1 MPILNR
7 SRVRPDVLK
16 FMDERVKHQLMGI
29 SEFLQR
35 EENQGIDFPA
45 LWRKVIDGNALF
57 FKNKGVNEAL
67 SGLLTR
73 EEMIFLARLH
83 RFTSEYMADIEQK
96 KYPIPED
103 VKVEPIDAGGVRVEW
118 QIVPG
123 AIEERVL
130 LYLHG
135 GGWILGSPN
144 SHRLLTIALG
154 QTTKMHVLSV
164 DYRLA
169 PEHPH
174 PAPLEDCIAVYNWLL
189 STGIRPENIIIAG
202 DSAGGSLTL
211 TTLIRL
217 RDEGIPLPGGAVG
230 LSPSTD
236 ITLSDDSYFENG
248 ETDPILA
255 DIGLFWWII
264 AYLAGTDPGDSLV
277 SPLFADL
284 KGLPPL
290 LFQVS
295 TCEMLYCDS
304 TRFVD
309 KARDAGVDVTLET
322 WDDMLHVFHGFG
334 LHELPEA
341 KEAIAHIGDFVR
353 KQLSKTGWIPN
364 R

>member
-1 MPILNR
+1 MSILNR
-7 SRVRPDVLK
+7 TKIRPDVLK
-16 FMDERVKHQLMGI
+16 LMDELQKDQMMGI

-35 EENQGIDFPA
+35 KENQGIDFQA
-45 LWRKVIDGNALF
+45 LWKKVMYGNALF
-57 FKNKGVNEAL
+57 FKNKGVNEEL
-67 SGLLTR
+67 SGLVTR
-73 EEMIFLARLH
+73 EEMIFLAKLH
-83 RFTSEYMADIEQK
+83 RFTSDYVADIDQK
-96 KYPIPED
+96 NHPISKD
-103 VKVEPIDAGGVRVEW
+103 VKVETIDAGGVPAEW
-118 QIVPG
+118 QTVPG
-123 AIEERVL
+123 EIEDRVL

-135 GGWILGSPN
+135 GGWILGSSN
-144 SHRLLTIALG
+144 DHRLLTIALG

-169 PEHPH
+169 PEHPY
-174 PAPLEDCIAVYNWLL
+174 PAPLEDCTTVYNWLL
-189 STGIRPENIIIAG
+189 STSIKPENIIIAG

-211 TTLIRL
+211 TTLIKL
-217 RDEGIPLPGGAVG
+217 RDDGVPLPAGAVG

-236 ITLSDDSYFENG
+236 ITCSDDSYFENG

-264 AYLAGTDPGDSLV
+264 AYLAGADPSDPLV

-309 KARDAGVDVTLET
+309 KAKAAGIDVTLET

-334 LHELPEA
+334 LHKLPEA
-341 KEAIAHIGDFVR
+341 KEAIAHIGEFVQKR
-353 KQLSKTGWIPN
+353 FN
-364 R
+364 

>member
-1 MPILNR
+1 MPILNK
-7 SRVRPDVLK
+7 SKIRPDVLK
-16 FMDERVKHQLMGI
+16 VIEELRSSQMMSI

-35 EENQGIDFPA
+35 KENQRVDFQA
-45 LWRKVIDGNALF
+45 LWRKVMEGNALF
-57 FKNKGVNEAL
+57 FKNRGVSEDL
-67 SGLLTR
+67 SGLVTR
-73 EEMIFLARLH
+73 EEMIFLAKLH
-83 RFTSEYMADIEQK
+83 RFTSDYVADMDQK

-103 VKVEPIDAGGVRVEW
+103 VKVEQIDAGGVPAEW
-118 QIVPG
+118 QTVPG
-123 AIEERVL
+123 AIEDRVL

-144 SHRLLTIALG
+144 SHRLLTVALG
-154 QTTKMHVLSV
+154 QATKMRVLSV

-169 PEHPH
+169 PEHPY
-174 PAPLEDCIAVYNWLL
+174 PAPLEDCTAVYNWLL
-189 STGIRPENIIIAG
+189 STGSKPENIIIAG

-217 RDEGIPLPGGAVG
+217 RDDGVPLPSGAVA
-230 LSPSTD
+230 LSSSTD
-236 ITLSDDSYFENG
+236 IKLSDDSYFANG

-264 AYLAGTDPGDSLV
+264 AYLAGADPSDPLV
-277 SPLFADL
+277 SPLFANL

-309 KARDAGVDVTLET
+309 KAKAAAVDVTLET

-341 KEAIAHIGDFVR
+341 KEAIARIGEFVQ
-353 KQLSKTGWIPN
+353 KQLN
-364 R
+364 